1 MIETQDKMVTTDQ
14 GVELSQ
20 SLCVWSTVMGQWID
34 KDDSVV
40 CADGEIMSRDYR
52 DNIYNHC
59 KDTDDYHHHDDC
71 WWCEVNE
78 VYYSYNESCTE
89 SYCGTIGHEDS
100 FSESDYYVWVEY
112 GRAEYQ
118 WLYSDYA
125 SYCEDIEGYVH
136 EGDSYYCDSNECSYY
151 HEENCRENNNSVINS
166 YHSSSKF
173 VENHNYLWLRS
184 DFSIGF
190 EIEKTEFDTD
200 DYGVADSEGDDVGE
214 FPFFAGFETDSSCG
228 VEAVSH
234 IFPLSPSRSRWRKE
248 VFDMMNDASCIIN
261 SHTDIRCGGHI
272 TVSVNPGLFKGDAYD
287 VVNAIKPKLSLLYAL
302 YRYRLKRSYCAN
314 NKPAKKENN
323 SKYSPVNVKGGNRIE
338 FRIPSRVKN
347 VKQLQLRYDFMYSM
361 FYYTFKEETS
371 FEDFC
376 IKVKPILLK
385 MYEGNLDKVSI
396 VYSYAQDFR
405 KYLASEEV
413 SPNIE
418 QFINPKQN
426 D

>member
-1 MIETQDKMVTTDQ
+1 MIETQDEMVTTDQ
-14 GVELSQ
+14 GVELLQ
-20 SLCVWSTVMGQWID
+20 SLCVWSEVMDEWID
-34 KDDSVV
+34 KDDTVF
-40 CADGEIMSRDYR
+40 CAEGEIMSVHYR
-52 DNIYNHC
+52 NDNYNYC
-59 KDTDDYHHHDDC
+59 EDTDDYHHHDYS

-78 VYYSYNESCTE
+78 VHYSDNESSTE
-89 SYCGTIGHEDS
+89 SYCGTVGHEDS
-100 FSESDYYVWVEY
+100 FENCDYYVFVER
-112 GRAEYQ
+112 GCAAEQ
-118 WLYSDYA
+118 FLCSDDA
-125 SYCEDIEGYVH
+125 AYCEDIEGYVH
-136 EGDSYYCDSNECSYY
+136 EDDSHYCDINECSYY
-151 HEENCRENNNSVINS
+151 YQSNCGGGNDVINP

-173 VENHNYLWLRS
+173 VENYNCLWLKS

-190 EIEKTEFDTD
+190 EVEKKEFDTD

-234 IFPLSPSRSRWRKE
+234 VFPLSPPRSKWRKE

-261 SHTDIRCGGHI
+261 SDADISCGGHI
-272 TVSVNPGLFKGDAYD
+272 TVSVNPHFFKGDAYD

-302 YRYRLKRSYCAN
+302 YRYRLKRSYCAQ
-314 NKPAKKENN
+314 NKPVKKEDNA
-323 SKYSPVNVKGGNRIE
+323 KYSPVNVKSGNRIE

-347 VKQLQLRYDFMYSM
+347 VKQLKLRYDFMYSM

-376 IKVKPILLK
+376 IKVRPILMK
-385 MYEGNLDKVSI
+385 MYEGNSDKVNM
-396 VYSYAQDFR
+396 VYSYAQDFK